1 MTNKRLPAKGFSAHD
16 QAIPSFRSQQFPL
29 LFCNIF
35 RAKEAC
41 PPAACNDTCSVVA
54 PDDALVDYP
63 GPVKKEKLNAL

>member
-1 MTNKRLPAKGFSAHD
+1 M
-16 QAIPSFRSQQFPL
+16 

-41 PPAACNDTCSVVA
+41 FPAAFHYTCSVVA
-54 PDDALVDYP
+54 LDDDLVDYP